1 MSKFFYGGYTMA
13 DRVTIGY
20 GHSNYARKV
29 ASSLAV
35 AVLQRVS
42 SHMRTKVKEDET
54 LVHNGEL
61 ATFALHNIRE
71 GKRCDGI
78 KAHYPDVRFFG
89 KHYLTRYEGNDP
101 VTGKPGFK
109 SNWRHYTIAN
119 CMHKRM
125 HAEFIRTLDEVLLA
139 HRTSGGDANIHDA
152 TLFDQELLRGACKS
166 SSFAS
171 MTVKNY
177 HQPYG
182 VSPLF
187 FNKDAKNNG
196 TWIVKGPV
204 GKGLGVTRESKG
216 VHMAF
221 TAGTGIL
228 VFMDLVMR
236 IYLTLLGALPK
247 EEMLHPEF
255 RFVLY
260 ASF

>member
-20 GHSNYARKV
+20 AHSNYARKV
-29 ASSLAV
+29 ASSLAI

-42 SHMRTKVKEDET
+42 SHMRTKVKEEET

-101 VTGKPGFK
+101 VSGRPGFK

-119 CMHKRM
+119 CMHKNM
-125 HAEFIRTLDEVLLA
+125 HAEFIRTMDEVLEA
-139 HRTSGGDANIHDA
+139 HRTSNGSAKLPEA
-152 TLFDQELLRGACKS
+152 TLFNQELIRKASMS
-166 SSFAS
+166 SSYAT

-187 FNKDAKNNG
+187 FDKDAKNNG
-196 TWIVKGPV
+196 SWIVKGPV
-204 GKGLGVTRESKG
+204 GKGLGVTRDS
-216 VHMAF
+216 
-221 TAGTGIL
+221 
-228 VFMDLVMR
+228 
-236 IYLTLLGALPK
+236 
-247 EEMLHPEF
+247 
-255 RFVLY
+255 
-260 ASF
+260 